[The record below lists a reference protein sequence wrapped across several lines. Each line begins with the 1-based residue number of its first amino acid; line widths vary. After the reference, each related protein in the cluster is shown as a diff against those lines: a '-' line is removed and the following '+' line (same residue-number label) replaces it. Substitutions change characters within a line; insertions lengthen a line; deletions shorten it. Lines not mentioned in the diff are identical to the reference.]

1 MSAEKNTIWKWI
13 GSEVFIE
20 DIKREMNIRKR
31 ENQKNGEKLAFN
43 NSIATVKTDGN
54 RKYGQ
59 QQQKFRPDPML

>member
-20 DIKREMNIRKR
+20 DMEMDIRKR
-31 ENQKNGEKLAFN
+31 ENQKKFEKLAFN